1 MRALLLLVATIAGAG
16 SAYADAPAQLRST
29 VPLESDPFATPRPPS
44 SRDAEPEAPV
54 FEPAK
59 VELRVVNDPSQ
70 VTYRDTFHRRRS
82 HVGAGIGIMVA
93 GFASMFVIGPVGLAV
108 IGAGFAVTVTAPLD
122 RERTVITP
130 PSTNPTSAARFVT
143 FSGRF

>member
-1 MRALLLLVATIAGAG
+1 MRSLLVIAVLAG
-16 SAYADAPAQLRST
+16 FAHADPPAQT
-29 VPLESDPFATPRPPS
+29 GAALENDPFATPRPL
-44 SRDAEPEAPV
+44 SRPDAETEAPA

-59 VELRVVNDPSQ
+59 VELRVVNDPSA
-70 VTYRDTFHRRRS
+70 VTYRDTFHRRPS

-93 GFASMFVIGPVGLAV
+93 GFVSIFAIGPVGLAV

-122 RERTVITP
+122 HERTVITP
-130 PSTNPTSAARFVT
+130 PTTKHRTAARFVT